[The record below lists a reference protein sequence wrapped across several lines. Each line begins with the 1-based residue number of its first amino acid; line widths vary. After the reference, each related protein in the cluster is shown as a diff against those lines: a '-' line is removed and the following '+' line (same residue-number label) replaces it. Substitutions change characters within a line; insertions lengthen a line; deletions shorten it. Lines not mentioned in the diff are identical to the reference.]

1 MSASG
6 EMRQPF
12 GEGLSVAAVQFQP
25 TKGRVKDNLTR
36 LMDATQSI
44 MDERPDTNVVVFPET
59 CLSGYFLQGGVG
71 EVALSSD
78 ALLNEL
84 AERYA
89 DLGIDR
95 VINVILGF
103 YEEYRSRF
111 YNAAAC
117 FQLSPIAAE
126 SKMTHLHRK
135 FFLPTYG
142 VFEEK
147 RYVNCG
153 RQIRA
158 FDIGGWR
165 AAILIC
171 EDAWHAISAAI
182 AAVHGAEVLFV
193 LSASPAR
200 GFSGA
205 LPDNVTRWQSL
216 LKSMAV
222 EHGVWVVCSGLTGFE
237 GGKGFSGNS
246 LIVDPMG
253 HIVNQGPLSGE
264 AAVHARLVREDVI
277 IARSQAPLLADL
289 EAALPDIIAELA
301 HASEGRIS

>member
-1 MSASG
+1 MSVTGDGHSLPG
-6 EMRQPF
+6 D
-12 GEGLSVAAVQFQP
+12 GLSVAAVQFQP
-25 TKGRVKDNLTR
+25 VKGKTKENLDR
-36 LMDATQSI
+36 LMDAIQSI
-44 MDERPDTNVVVFPET
+44 VDERSDIHVIVFPET

-71 EVALSSD
+71 EVAMSSD
-78 ALLNEL
+78 ALLVEL
-84 AERYA
+84 AGRYA
-89 DLGIDR
+89 GLSTEQSLS
-95 VINVILGF
+95 VVLGF

-111 YNAAAC
+111 YNTAAC
-117 FQLSPIAAE
+117 FNLCPIAAE
-126 SKMTHLHRK
+126 SSLTHLHRK

-200 GFSGA
+200 GFSGP
-205 LPDNVTRWQSL
+205 LPDNVTRWQAL

-246 LIVDPMG
+246 LIVDPFG

-264 AAVHARLVREDVI
+264 ATVHARLVREDVI

-301 HASEGRIS
+301 HAAEGRIS